1 MVKAVPA
8 GYADVDNDELAYR
21 YQWLRNGTAIGGAT
35 GRTLDLSQPG
45 NGDNGDRIDVDVRAV
60 DSSGVESPVARGTQ
74 NVTGTNATPVEGSV
88 SLAPLIPKTDQTV
101 TASPAGFREP
111 DGEPLT
117 YHYRWL
123 RNGTTIA
130 GATSPTLNLSQAGA
144 GDRGDAIR
152 VEVHATDPG
161 GRASDPVAATVTVA
175 NTAPAAGTV
184 SVRPSAPSSD
194 EIVSARPTGF
204 ADNDGDAVSYLYQW
218 FVNGAAIGD
227 ATGRTLDLSEPG
239 HGDPGDRVEVA
250 VTALDGNGGTS
261 AEVRGSETVSSGPSH
276 TVASYGFEEAGGT
289 TIADESGANDGI
301 TGGATRTNTGRF
313 GRALSFDG
321 DDDMA
326 SVPDSAPLDLTA
338 QMTIEAWVRPRAA
351 SGWRTVIF
359 KEAGGL
365 AYGLYANSDD
375 DTPSANIGS
384 DPGARGTTDL
394 VADKWAHL
402 AATYDGT
409 TLRLYVNGTAV
420 GTRTLPDALGA
431 GDGPLTFGANNVW
444 GERFRGLI
452 DEVRVYGRALSA
464 AEITTD
470 MGQPVVAGTPVPPE
484 AGPDV
489 TGEFSAPKAWPIVP
503 VHMALTS
510 NGRIAAWD
518 GFEAAL
524 NSERLW
530 DPATETFIGI
540 PTGRNLFCAG
550 VVTTENGRLA
560 AFGGHEEAYFGT
572 HDTNVYNPQQGTW
585 TRGPDMAVARWYP
598 TATALP
604 DGRVFIISGD
614 GITLNEPGMSV
625 PLTNASNTLP
635 EIYDPETNTLTQ
647 MPSASRRIPLYP
659 FMFLLPNGKLFD
671 AGPDTTTRTLDL
683 STGQWSTVGTSPIDG
698 MSAVMYRP
706 GKILKSGTWSDPEFG
721 GRAVTNRA
729 ATIDMTASSPAWQEA
744 APMEYR
750 RSYHTLTVLPDGQVL
765 ATGGQTS
772 TDGVDETTGILAA
785 EMWNPDTN
793 TWTTLASHRRPRLY
807 HSSAILLPDGRV
819 MLAGGGAFG
828 NAKNEKSAEIYS
840 PPYLFKGPRPTISG
854 GPSTLSY
861 GQQFSLDTPDAGRIR
876 SATMV
881 RMGSVTHNLDMD
893 QRFMNLTM
901 TAGSGSVQLQSP
913 SNANVA
919 PPGMYMVFLLDDN
932 GVPSVA
938 HTVKVEQTTDT
949 AAPSKPGGVSV
960 TRLSASSQRV
970 GWSPST
976 DNVGV
981 TEYRVHRSTTPDFTP
996 SAANRVA
1003 TVSTGTT
1010 YTASG
1015 LAAGTYYYKVVAADT
1030 AGNTSTPSDPAVG
1043 DLLAPTVSVTQPVA
1057 GSTISGPVTMSA
1069 GAADAVGVQ
1078 SVQLRV
1084 DGANVGAPD
1093 TTSPY

>member
-1 MVKAVPA
+1 MTVANTAPTAGTVSIKPASPATNDVVKAVPA

-60 DSSGVESPVARGTQ
+60 DSSGVESPVVRGTQ

-431 GDGPLTFGANNVW
+431 GDGPADL
-444 GERFRGLI
+444 RRQQRL
-452 DEVRVYGRALSA
+452 GRAL
-464 AEITTD
+464 
-470 MGQPVVAGTPVPPE
+470 
-484 AGPDV
+484 
-489 TGEFSAPKAWPIVP
+489 
-503 VHMALTS
+503 
-510 NGRIAAWD
+510 
-518 GFEAAL
+518 
-524 NSERLW
+524 
-530 DPATETFIGI
+530 
-540 PTGRNLFCAG
+540 
-550 VVTTENGRLA
+550 
-560 AFGGHEEAYFGT
+560 
-572 HDTNVYNPQQGTW
+572 
-585 TRGPDMAVARWYP
+585 
-598 TATALP
+598 
-604 DGRVFIISGD
+604 
-614 GITLNEPGMSV
+614 
-625 PLTNASNTLP
+625 
-635 EIYDPETNTLTQ
+635 
-647 MPSASRRIPLYP
+647 
-659 FMFLLPNGKLFD
+659 
-671 AGPDTTTRTLDL
+671 
-683 STGQWSTVGTSPIDG
+683 
-698 MSAVMYRP
+698 
-706 GKILKSGTWSDPEFG
+706 
-721 GRAVTNRA
+721 
-729 ATIDMTASSPAWQEA
+729 
-744 APMEYR
+744 
-750 RSYHTLTVLPDGQVL
+750 
-765 ATGGQTS
+765 
-772 TDGVDETTGILAA
+772 
-785 EMWNPDTN
+785 
-793 TWTTLASHRRPRLY
+793 
-807 HSSAILLPDGRV
+807 
-819 MLAGGGAFG
+819 
-828 NAKNEKSAEIYS
+828 
-840 PPYLFKGPRPTISG
+840 PRP
-854 GPSTLSY
+854 
-861 GQQFSLDTPDAGRIR
+861 
-876 SATMV
+876 
-881 RMGSVTHNLDMD
+881 H
-893 QRFMNLTM
+893 
-901 TAGSGSVQLQSP
+901 
-913 SNANVA
+913 
-919 PPGMYMVFLLDDN
+919 
-932 GVPSVA
+932 
-938 HTVKVEQTTDT
+938 
-949 AAPSKPGGVSV
+949 
-960 TRLSASSQRV
+960 
-970 GWSPST
+970 
-976 DNVGV
+976 
-981 TEYRVHRSTTPDFTP
+981 
-996 SAANRVA
+996 
-1003 TVSTGTT
+1003 
-1010 YTASG
+1010 
-1015 LAAGTYYYKVVAADT
+1015 
-1030 AGNTSTPSDPAVG
+1030 
-1043 DLLAPTVSVTQPVA
+1043 
-1057 GSTISGPVTMSA
+1057 
-1069 GAADAVGVQ
+1069 
-1078 SVQLRV
+1078 
-1084 DGANVGAPD
+1084 
-1093 TTSPY
+1093 